1 MLSTKRRH
9 SVLLKIVWAKIKGRV
24 GRGWIWKIR
33 GGERGNPELKNSIEI
48 LTLKRD
54 ALLGLSSFEVEG
66 VTDCFL
72 SSQFKFFPYFF
83 RVSVSLDLS
92 GA

>member
-9 SVLLKIVWAKIKGRV
+9 SVLLKIVWAKKKGRV

-33 GGERGNPELKNSIEI
+33 GGERGNPELKNSIKI

-54 ALLGLSSFEVEG
+54 TLPGLSSFEVEG
-66 VTDCFL
+66 VTD
-72 SSQFKFFPYFF
+72 
-83 RVSVSLDLS
+83 SVSCPSNLS
-92 GA
+92 FFHISSGSVYLLTF

>member
-1 MLSTKRRH
+1 M
-9 SVLLKIVWAKIKGRV
+9 LLKIVWAKKKRRV

-33 GGERGNPELKNSIEI
+33 RGERGNPELKNSIKI

-54 ALLGLSSFEVEG
+54 TLPGLSSFEVEG

-72 SSQFKFFPYFF
+72 STQFKFFSIF
-83 RVSVSLDLS
+83 RQGQCMS
-92 GA
+92 